1 MSSHLNT
8 NKTMQSLH
16 LTRHHALALAA
27 VIAVS
32 AQAQTVPPG
41 AGDTLRDLR
50 RTTPVAPREAT
61 AALQVPAD
69 ADTGA
74 DPQQRFHVSA
84 VRIEGNQLIATA
96 QLQPLVDGL
105 AGKDAS
111 LGELRAAARAITE
124 LYRANGFVVARA
136 FVPAQRLDDGVVK
149 VTVLEGS
156 LHSST
161 VQNQSRVRQ
170 QTLDAIVAAQALD
183 GKVIRNAPTDRTLL
197 LLADLPGVGAVN
209 GLLKP
214 GEAVGTSDL
223 MIPVQTGKD
232 REGDVSADNY
242 GNRYTGTYRLNGHVD
257 LLSPLARGDRL
268 SLRGSVTNQS
278 LVYGR
283 AAYDLPAND
292 NGLRAGVAVSS
303 SHYQLGKEF
312 KSLDAD
318 GIANTLGAYALAPLQ
333 RGLVTNVW
341 ASAAVEQRWLSD
353 HVGSSNTTTKKN
365 ATTGTVTLYGDV
377 ADSLGGGA
385 YTTWSA
391 SAVGGNLDIRS
402 PVARTTDQA
411 GPRADGHYLKALG
424 TATRLQAIT
433 ADTSAYVAVSG
444 QRASKNL
451 DSSEKFV
458 LGGIYGVRAYP
469 QGEGAGDDGWL
480 ASVELRHALA
490 GVAQASVFYDA
501 GHTSYEH
508 KTYATGSSG
517 ESLRGYGVGLAGV
530 WRDFNAHAIVAW
542 RDTQKAVT
550 APDRNPRFWLTAG
563 WSF

>member
-1 MSSHLNT
+1 MN
-8 NKTMQSLH
+8 
-16 LTRHHALALAA
+16 LTPRHALALAA
-27 VIAVS
+27 FLAVS

-41 AGDTLRDLR
+41 AGDTLRDLQR
-50 RTTPVAPREAT
+50 NTPVAPREAT
-61 AALQVPAD
+61 AGLQVPAD
-69 ADTGA
+69 ADAGA
-74 DPQQRFHVSA
+74 DLQQRFHVGA
-84 VRIEGNQLIATA
+84 VQIEGNVLIATA
-96 QLQPLVDGL
+96 DLQPLVDVL
-105 AGKDAS
+105 ANRDVS

-124 LYRANGFVVARA
+124 RYRARGFVVARA
-136 FVPAQRLDDGVVK
+136 FVPAQRLEGGVVK

-161 VQNQSRVRQ
+161 VQNKSRVRQ
-170 QTLDAIVAAQALD
+170 QTLDAIVAAQELD

-223 MIPVQTGKD
+223 MIPVDPGKD
-232 REGDVSADNY
+232 QEGDVSADNY
-242 GNRYTGTYRLNGHVD
+242 GNRYTGAYRLNGHYD
-257 LLSPLARGDRL
+257 ALSPLHAGDRL
-268 SLRGSVTNQS
+268 SLRTTVTNEK

-283 AAYDLPAND
+283 AAYDTPASD
-292 NGLRAGVAVSS
+292 NGLRLGVDASS

-318 GIANTLGAYALAPLQ
+318 GHANTLGAYGSFPVQ
-333 RGLVTNVW
+333 RGLVSNVW
-341 ASAAVEQRWLSD
+341 ASGALEQRWLLD
-353 HVGSSNTTTKKN
+353 HTGSTDSTTKKT
-365 ATTGTVTLYGDV
+365 ATTATATLYGDL

-385 YTTWSA
+385 YSTWNA
-391 SAVGGNLDIRS
+391 SVVAGGLSIKT
-402 PVARTTDQA
+402 PQALATDQA
-411 GPRADGHYLKALG
+411 GPKAQGGYSKLLG
-424 TATRLQAIT
+424 AVTRLQAIT
-433 ADTSAYVAVSG
+433 ATTSAYVSVSG

-480 ASVELRHALA
+480 ASVELRQALG

-501 GHTSYEH
+501 GHVDYSH
-508 KTYATGSSG
+508 AAYATGSAG
-517 ESLRGYGVGLAGV
+517 EGLRGYGVGLAGA
-530 WRDFNAHAIVAW
+530 WKDFNAHAVVAW
-542 RDTQKAVT
+542 RGSQTALT
-550 APDRNPRFWLTAG
+550 APDRHARVWVSGG

>member
-1 MSSHLNT
+1 MSAPH
-8 NKTMQSLH
+8 KTSPPMNSPK

-27 VIAVS
+27 FVAVS
-32 AQAQTVPPG
+32 AHAQAVPPG

-50 RTTPVAPREAT
+50 RDTPVAPREAT

-74 DPQQRFHVSA
+74 DLQQRFHVNA
-84 VRIEGNQLIATA
+84 VRVEGNQRIATA

-105 AGKDAS
+105 AGKDVS

-124 LYRANGFVVARA
+124 MYRASGFVVARA
-136 FVPAQRLDDGVVK
+136 FVPAQRLDDGVVT
-149 VTVLEGS
+149 VSVLEGS
-156 LHSST
+156 LHAST
-161 VQNQSRVRQ
+161 VQNRSRVRQ
-170 QTLDAIVAAQALD
+170 ETLDAIVAAQALD
-183 GKVIRNAPTDRTLL
+183 GQVIRSAPTDRTLL

-223 MIPVQTGKD
+223 MIPVEPGKD

-257 LLSPLARGDRL
+257 LLSPLHRGDRL
-268 SLRGSVTNQS
+268 SLRGTVTDLN

-303 SHYQLGKEF
+303 SRYQLGQEF

-318 GIANTLGAYALAPLQ
+318 GTANTLGAYALAPIQ
-333 RGLVTNVW
+333 RSLLSNVW
-341 ASAAVEQRWLSD
+341 ASGAVEQRWLSD
-353 HVGSSNTTTKKN
+353 HAGSSGTTTKKN
-365 ATTGTVTLYGDV
+365 AATGTVTLYGDV
-377 ADSLGGGA
+377 ADAIGGGA
-385 YTTWSA
+385 INTWSA
-391 SAVGGNLDIRS
+391 SAVGGHLDIRT
-402 PVARTTDQA
+402 PAARNADQA
-411 GPRADGHYLKALG
+411 GPQANGNYLKVLG
-424 TATRLQAIT
+424 SATRLQALT
-433 ADTSAYVAVSG
+433 ADTSAFVAVSG

-458 LGGIYGVRAYP
+458 LGGLYGVRAYP

-480 ASVELRHALA
+480 ASVELRHTLA

-501 GHTSYEH
+501 GHTRYEH
-508 KTYATGSSG
+508 VRYATGSSG
-517 ESLRGYGVGLAGV
+517 ESLRGYGVGLAGA
-530 WRDFNAHAIVAW
+530 WRDFNAHAVVAW

-550 APDRNPRFWLTAG
+550 APDRHPRFWLSAG